1 MAKVVAPMVPDPV
14 YGTAEFPKQVSTS
27 AIDAKA
33 WVMIFVIVLLILFWI
48 LGIVV
53 EFTSFADK
61 SRFTEDERQE
71 LKVED
76 RKSKLGLVLYSFS
89 PINNVKK
96 LFTVSKRGDQSL
108 AVLNGV
114 RVLSIGW
121 IVIGH
126 SFSFLQAIPIVNLT
140 NLQSIQFF
148 KYILNK
154 LYIINISISLWTF

>member
-14 YGTAEFPKQVSTS
+14 YGTAEFPKQASTS

-76 RKSKLGLVLYSFS
+76 RKSKLGLALYSFS
-89 PINNVKK
+89 PINNIKK

-148 KYILNK
+148 
-154 LYIINISISLWTF
+154 